1 MSDMKILFS
10 ILFSVICFSISAQS
24 GEIQGEQR
32 EAMIQQINRAASS
45 LKTIVCDFEQTKH
58 LSLLN
63 DKMVSRG
70 KMYYKQDNQLRWE
83 YLAPYKYIFILNGKE
98 VLLKSAQGQNKINI
112 QSNRLFQEI
121 ANIMMN
127 SVTGKCLTDESN
139 FKVAMYKDKEDW
151 VARLTPLD
159 KNIKQMFK
167 DIVVYF
173 DPTRSMASKVEI
185 REKSG
190 DMTLIELKNMHS
202 NIAVDEAVFSMD

>member
-1 MSDMKILFS
+1 MKILISFFLS
-10 ILFSVICFSISAQS
+10 IVSFTMYAQS
-24 GEIQGEQR
+24 MEIQGVER
-32 EAMIQQINRAASS
+32 ETMIQQINKIASS

-63 DKMVSRG
+63 DKMVSTG

-83 YLAPYKYIFILNGKE
+83 YLAPYKYVFILNGKE
-98 VLLKSAQGQNKINI
+98 VLLKSAQGQDKINI

-121 ANIMMN
+121 VNIMMN

-139 FKVAMYKDKEDW
+139 FKVAMYKDKDDW
-151 VARLTPLD
+151 IARLIPLD

-173 DPTRSMASKVEI
+173 DPIRSMASKVEI

-190 DMTLIELKNMHS
+190 DMTLIELKNVHS